1 MTHSMSAGARRLR
14 FGLCWARTFALSAV
28 LLVLTVGVAAA
39 APAGPTAP
47 TGACTALSQLQLANT
62 TVTSA
67 TMVETG
73 EAAALA
79 LTRQTDLPAFCR
91 VMAHVRA
98 APDSDIAV
106 EVWLPVAG
114 WAGVFHG
121 NGNGG
126 VARALS
132 LRYVGVGT
140 RP

>member
-1 MTHSMSAGARRLR
+1 MTNSMSVGARRLM
-14 FGLCWARTFALSAV
+14 FGLCWSRNFAVSAV

-47 TGACTALSQLQLANT
+47 TGACTALSKLQLANT

-67 TMVETG
+67 TMVEKG
-73 EAAALA
+73 DAAALG

-114 WAGVFHG
+114 WTGGFHG

-126 VARALS
+126 FAGALS
-132 LRYVGVGT
+132 SGSAG
-140 RP
+140 